1 MRSTLFLKELLR
13 NRQRHSE
20 LQGRIVTR
28 QTPGNWRR
36 AQAPSL
42 FEAYMTPEV
51 WLQTAIFAVV
61 LLGILWRLAVMATKF
76 ETIGIQQASE
86 ISQLK
91 DEVKEVAKVVT
102 ALAVQSTRLDTM
114 GSRLAMQEKLI
125 DDLRRGEGFIKFP
138 QSR

>member
-1 MRSTLFLKELLR
+1 
-13 NRQRHSE
+13 
-20 LQGRIVTR
+20 
-28 QTPGNWRR
+28 
-36 AQAPSL
+36 
-42 FEAYMTPEV
+42 
-51 WLQTAIFAVV
+51 
-61 LLGILWRLAVMATKF
+61 MATKF

-138 QSR
+138 QTR